1 MEQTRFSAVR
11 FDDNEFLIC
20 ENQKPLCCKI
30 FSKTKDIVDFLNAVV
45 QPDTLIKCKCQ
56 FEN

>member
-1 MEQTRFSAVR
+1 MKQRFTSVR
-11 FDDNEFLIC
+11 NDDNEFLIF

-45 QPDTLIKCKCQ
+45 QPDTQIQCQCK